1 MLRLDFST
9 PSARRLRTFNTLLL
23 PEDLEIP
30 SDEAFATFQPSKG
43 TSKVYSRF
51 SQGLSF
57 FEGLDSPRS
66 FGSAALFFD
75 ERKSL
80 TFIVWGE
87 CRSSKFSLVP
97 ERHLKWCSQRGGSS
111 KFSGWV
117 GVLREDFIS
126 GSPHAVVDDGSVGA
140 LSGAFRKRK
149 TGTYEKCPSKKLATK
164 SPSSPCMV
172 KVKFFHEKSLPT
184 YFS

>member
-1 MLRLDFST
+1 MTGRMLRLDFST

-66 FGSAALFFD
+66 FGSAAFFMQKFD
-75 ERKSL
+75 
-80 TFIVWGE
+80 FPHVG
-87 CRSSKFSLVP
+87 RSSCLHADSFGSRT
-97 ERHLKWCSQRGGSS
+97 ELKTAVAKRGSS
-111 KFSGWV
+111 KASGPRFSGLHCRV
-117 GVLREDFIS
+117 FAFEELR
-126 GSPHAVVDDGSVGA
+126 AVPD
-140 LSGAFRKRK
+140 
-149 TGTYEKCPSKKLATK
+149 TC
-164 SPSSPCMV
+164 
-172 KVKFFHEKSLPT
+172 
-184 YFS
+184 

>member
-57 FEGLDSPRS
+57 LRVWIRRGASVLRRFFKQKFDFPHVGRSSCLHADS
-66 FGSAALFFD
+66 FGSRT
-75 ERKSL
+75 E
-80 TFIVWGE
+80 
-87 CRSSKFSLVP
+87 
-97 ERHLKWCSQRGGSS
+97 LKTAVAKRGSS
-111 KFSGWV
+111 KASGPRFNGLHCRV
-117 GVLREDFIS
+117 FAFEELRAVPDTCWGMRSRVAEDF
-126 GSPHAVVDDGSVGA
+126 AVKDPTD
-140 LSGAFRKRK
+140 
-149 TGTYEKCPSKKLATK
+149 
-164 SPSSPCMV
+164 PSSRRTVPDRTSETEERLSIS
-172 KVKFFHEKSLPT
+172 KEDST
-184 YFS
+184 